1 MTIKVLVHVSGED
14 PILGELSE
22 LPPHNSMVVTINNP
36 RRRDGKDL
44 RYLQSDVATVVWPM
58 RAVNFIQ
65 VLPSVD
71 EEKLIGPVRE

>member
-44 RYLQSDVATVVWPM
+44 RYLQSDVATVVFPV
-58 RAVNFIQ
+58 RSVNFIQ